1 MNFDERFIVLDI
13 ETTGLMFEIFEEPT
27 EIAAIEVINRKKGLY
42 YHEYLKP
49 GPTKLKTYNKNFLLK
64 IFGKTLIKDL
74 NVKKFS
80 EVKKAIE
87 LLKEDTKEEIEYKRI
102 CEEKQKEAE
111 TLACDMLK
119 NVTNGKSKYKELKI
133 FRDFVGDSI
142 VVAHNAKFDVNF
154 LNFWLNIVGLPLI
167 TNYICTMEN
176 YKVLYEEKVVNLGA
190 CCENLDIELNGA
202 HNALEDTNACADLFL
217 KEIEDY
223 EEDIELH
230 EVSLIEAYAN
240 FKRRV
245 IKQKYFSQAYI
256 QLTQECKLPENI
268 EDLDENIIID
278 CKQKFVN
285 FKKPL
290 EVSKI
295 TSLDLSSVEL
305 IFLSW
310 VNCLNINKHL
320 DLINDDNLQKTIR
333 EMLLVC
339 NRDFDKLRELNLLLF
354 EKEPNNFL
362 FKLIDKLDNEQES
375 MEYDLIDLHFYFNKN
390 CNLENLKNKI
400 NKPYGYIFDFL
411 FQWIGTDV
419 SRINQYSN
427 LIKINYK
434 ADELLCGSDFSLGV
448 TNALNSS
455 KDKIFILRNIH

>member
-1 MNFDERFIVLDI
+1 
-13 ETTGLMFEIFEEPT
+13 
-27 EIAAIEVINRKKGLY
+27 
-42 YHEYLKP
+42 
-49 GPTKLKTYNKNFLLK
+49 
-64 IFGKTLIKDL
+64 
-74 NVKKFS
+74 
-80 EVKKAIE
+80 
-87 LLKEDTKEEIEYKRI
+87 
-102 CEEKQKEAE
+102 
-111 TLACDMLK
+111 
-119 NVTNGKSKYKELKI
+119 
-133 FRDFVGDSI
+133 
-142 VVAHNAKFDVNF
+142 
-154 LNFWLNIVGLPLI
+154 
-167 TNYICTMEN
+167 MEN

-245 IKQKYFSQAYI
+245 VKQKYFSQAYI

-362 FKLIDKLDNEQES
+362 FKLIDKLDNEQEN

-400 NKPYGYIFDFL
+400 NKPYIYIFDFL

-434 ADELLCGSDFSLGV
+434 ADELLCDSDFSLGV